1 MSRPRHTL
9 KHRDSAA
16 TIHIVTDHA
25 PTVRAFHTPGMLG
38 PSALRRIFL
47 GATHML
53 SPFTTTDEAW
63 AALVEQQGMNDGEP
77 VDLWEHQVQTAER
90 LERLGADEE
99 LIVAGLLHDLG
110 DGRVAEAAHAP
121 WAAALVRPLFGERV
135 SWLIGAHADAKRYLC
150 TADSTYWDTLTPL
163 SKQTLIAQGGLMTP
177 DELAT
182 FRAHPYAEDAL
193 LLRQCDDG
201 GKNPAYQVQ
210 QPERFRAMLD
220 RVAAKVATA
229 GE

>member
-1 MSRPRHTL
+1 MP
-9 KHRDSAA
+9 A
-16 TIHIVTDHA
+16 
-25 PTVRAFHTPGMLG
+25 
-38 PSALRRIFL
+38 ALR
-47 GATHML
+47 
-53 SPFTTTDEAW
+53 PFTTTDEAW
-63 AALVEQQGMNDGEP
+63 AALVEQCGMHDGEA
-77 VDLWEHQVQTAER
+77 VDLWEHQLQTAEG

-135 SWLIGAHADAKRYLC
+135 AWLIGAHADAKRYLC
-150 TADSTYWDTLTPL
+150 TTDPAYWETLSPL
-163 SKQTLIAQGGLMTP
+163 SRQTMIAQGGLMTV
-177 DELAT
+177 DEVER
-182 FRAHPYAEDAL
+182 FRANPLYREAV

-220 RVAAKVATA
+220 
-229 GE
+229 

>member
-1 MSRPRHTL
+1 M
-9 KHRDSAA
+9 
-16 TIHIVTDHA
+16 
-25 PTVRAFHTPGMLG
+25 
-38 PSALRRIFL
+38 PSSLR
-47 GATHML
+47 
-53 SPFTTTDEAW
+53 PFTTTDEAW

-77 VDLWEHQVQTAER
+77 VDLWTHQLQTAAG

-110 DGRVAEAAHAP
+110 DGRVAEASHAP

-135 SWLIGAHADAKRYLC
+135 AWVIGAHADAKRYLC
-150 TADSTYWDTLTPL
+150 TTDTAYWDTLSPL

-177 DELAT
+177 AEVAQ
-182 FRAHPYAEDAL
+182 FEAHPLAQDAV

-201 GKNPAYQVQ
+201 GKNPALTIH

-220 RVAAKVATA
+220 RVAARHGARPA
-229 GE
+229 EADADAASGA